1 MYLRPRVKSLNK
13 EDHNKN
19 KASGNSFDKSKDKN
33 NNTMVKA
40 VLGNEQET
48 KTFLKDEE
56 TGLKVDRITDDVEL
70 ESGLSS
76 SKNSEIGADN
86 RLVGTLKAVVACGF
100 YMVIGPSLI
109 LNNKFILKDLD
120 FKYPMLVSCLGLIT
134 TSIVSHLL
142 VRFQFV
148 QLQHRDVVTKDFYLK
163 RIVPVGITLALT
175 LSFGN
180 AVYIHLGVALIQM
193 LKAFTPVIVLMG
205 VVISGIESPSKGVI
219 LSVLGIA
226 FGTALNC
233 AGAVDYT
240 FYGLFL
246 MFGAEF
252 FEAVRLVLTQFL
264 LQNKKFGVIEGQ
276 YWLAPASAAS
286 LMTLSIFSE
295 WNTISSKG
303 HISVVFENPQ
313 YFFFSATL
321 GLLVNLSSFLV
332 VQTTNSVTLKILGT
346 VRNAGLVIFQVIFA
360 GEIITAQQFGAY
372 GLTIVA
378 FGFYNYFKMQKS
390 APAPTQYT
398 KVEQK

>member
-1 MYLRPRVKSLNK
+1 
-13 EDHNKN
+13 
-19 KASGNSFDKSKDKN
+19 
-33 NNTMVKA
+33 MVKA